1 MISEYEF
8 YWYWLASTQGIG
20 AKRIL
25 SLAEQELNFAEL
37 FALAKQGKP
46 LEQFGLAPAI
56 AKRLAARANREL
68 LEEELLELK
77 RKKIGI
83 CTMVSHDYPPLLKE
97 IHAPPALLYYKGSM
111 DVLKEKALAVVGSR
125 EASRAGTANIRHISR
140 ELAEAGVCI
149 ISGMARGIDAAAH
162 RGALD
167 AECGRTI
174 AVLGCGVDIA
184 YPREN
189 QDIYE
194 QICERGAVISEYRP
208 GTTPLPGN
216 FPVRNRIMSGMVP
229 GVLVGDGKAKSGAQI
244 TVRLAVEE
252 GRDVFAL
259 PTEAMNPLFELPNLL
274 LAEGAHVC
282 LSSESIL
289 NFYGWGAR
297 ERKESRLAQPQGLD
311 FLEGE
316 LYNLLLKGEMEIQ
329 ELADSLGKQ
338 PQELS
343 FALTRLELKGLI
355 VRLAGNIFALSREDN
370 AGAPL

>member
-8 YWYWLASTQGIG
+8 YWYWLASTQGVG

-46 LEQFGLAPAI
+46 LEQFGLAPVI

-77 RKKIGI
+77 RKKIDI
-83 CTMVSHDYPPLLKE
+83 CTMVSPDYPPLLKE

-216 FPVRNRIMSGMVP
+216 FPVRNRIMSGMAP

-355 VRLAGNIFALSREDN
+355 VRLAGNVFALLREDG
-370 AGAPL
+370 AGMPL

>member
-46 LEQFGLAPAI
+46 LEQFGLAPVI
-56 AKRLAARANREL
+56 AKRLAARANWEL

-83 CTMVSHDYPPLLKE
+83 CTTVSPDYPPLLKE
-97 IHAPPALLYYKGSM
+97 IHAPPALLYHKGSM
-111 DVLKEKALAVVGSR
+111 DVLKERALAVVGSR
-125 EASRAGTANIRHISR
+125 EASRTGTANIRHISR

-229 GVLVGDGKAKSGAQI
+229 GVLVGDGKSKSGAQI

>member
-37 FALAKQGKP
+37 FALAKQGKA
-46 LEQFGLAPAI
+46 LEQFGLAPVI

-216 FPVRNRIMSGMVP
+216 FPVRNRIMSGMAP

-329 ELADSLGKQ
+329 ELADSLEKQ

-343 FALTRLELKGLI
+343 VALTKLELKGLI
-355 VRLAGNIFALSREDN
+355 VRLAGNVFALSREDN
-370 AGAPL
+370 VGAPL

>member
-8 YWYWLASTQGIG
+8 YWYWLASTPGVG
-20 AKRIL
+20 AKRLL

-37 FALAKQGKP
+37 FSLAKQGKV

-56 AKRLAARANREL
+56 AKRLAVRANREL

-83 CTMVSHDYPPLLKE
+83 CTMVSPDYPPLLKE

-216 FPVRNRIMSGMVP
+216 FPVRNRIMSGMAP

-355 VRLAGNIFALSREDN
+355 VRLAGNVFALLREDG
-370 AGAPL
+370 AGMPL

>member
-8 YWYWLASTQGIG
+8 YWYWLASTQGVG

-46 LEQFGLAPAI
+46 LEQFGLAPVI

-83 CTMVSHDYPPLLKE
+83 CTMVSPDYPPLLKE

-216 FPVRNRIMSGMVP
+216 FPVRNRIMSGMAP

>member
-37 FALAKQGKP
+37 FSLAKQGKP
-46 LEQFGLAPAI
+46 LEQFGLAPVI
-56 AKRLAARANREL
+56 ARRLAVRANREL

-216 FPVRNRIMSGMVP
+216 FPVRNRIMSGMAP

-329 ELADSLGKQ
+329 ELADSLEKQ

-355 VRLAGNIFALSREDN
+355 VRLAGNVFALSREDN

>member
-37 FALAKQGKP
+37 FSLAKQGKP
-46 LEQFGLAPAI
+46 LEQFGLAPVI
-56 AKRLAARANREL
+56 AKRLAVRANREL

>member
-46 LEQFGLAPAI
+46 LEQFGLAPVI

-216 FPVRNRIMSGMVP
+216 FPVRNRIMSGMAP

-343 FALTRLELKGLI
+343 FALTRLELKRLI

>member
-46 LEQFGLAPAI
+46 LEQFGLAPVI
-56 AKRLAARANREL
+56 AKRLAARANWEL

-194 QICERGAVISEYRP
+194 QICGRGAVISEYRP

>member
-1 MISEYEF
+1 M
-8 YWYWLASTQGIG
+8 LQRT
-20 AKRIL
+20 
-25 SLAEQELNFAEL
+25 
-37 FALAKQGKP
+37 
-46 LEQFGLAPAI
+46 
-56 AKRLAARANREL
+56 
-68 LEEELLELK
+68 
-77 RKKIGI
+77 
-83 CTMVSHDYPPLLKE
+83 
-97 IHAPPALLYYKGSM
+97 
-111 DVLKEKALAVVGSR
+111 
-125 EASRAGTANIRHISR
+125 
-140 ELAEAGVCI
+140 
-149 ISGMARGIDAAAH
+149 
-162 RGALD
+162 GALWMQNV
-167 AECGRTI
+167 AGQWRC
-174 AVLGCGVDIA
+174 LGCGVER

-216 FPVRNRIMSGMVP
+216 FPVRNRIISGMAP

>member
-46 LEQFGLAPAI
+46 LEQFGLAPVI

-83 CTMVSHDYPPLLKE
+83 CTMVSPDYPPLLKE

-216 FPVRNRIMSGMVP
+216 FPVRNRIMSGMAP

-343 FALTRLELKGLI
+343 VALTKLELKGFI

>member
-216 FPVRNRIMSGMVP
+216 FPVRNRIMSGMAP

-329 ELADSLGKQ
+329 ELADSLEKQ

>member
-8 YWYWLASTQGIG
+8 YWYWLASTQGVG

-46 LEQFGLAPAI
+46 LEQFGLAPVI

-216 FPVRNRIMSGMVP
+216 FPVRNRIMSGMAP

-244 TVRLAVEE
+244 TVRLA
-252 GRDVFAL
+252 G
-259 PTEAMNPLFELPNLL
+259 
-274 LAEGAHVC
+274 
-282 LSSESIL
+282 
-289 NFYGWGAR
+289 
-297 ERKESRLAQPQGLD
+297 
-311 FLEGE
+311 
-316 LYNLLLKGEMEIQ
+316 
-329 ELADSLGKQ
+329 
-338 PQELS
+338 
-343 FALTRLELKGLI
+343 
-355 VRLAGNIFALSREDN
+355 
-370 AGAPL
+370 

>member
-46 LEQFGLAPAI
+46 LEQFGLAPVI
-56 AKRLAARANREL
+56 AKRLAARANWEL

-216 FPVRNRIMSGMVP
+216 FPVRNRIMSGMAP

>member
-46 LEQFGLAPAI
+46 LEQFGLAPVI
-56 AKRLAARANREL
+56 AKRLAARANWEL

-194 QICERGAVISEYRP
+194 QICGRGAVISEYRP

-216 FPVRNRIMSGMVP
+216 FPVRNRIMSGMAP

-343 FALTRLELKGLI
+343 FALTRLELKRLI

>member
-46 LEQFGLAPAI
+46 LEQFGLAPVI
-56 AKRLAARANREL
+56 AKRLAARANWEL

-77 RKKIGI
+77 RKKIDI

-216 FPVRNRIMSGMVP
+216 FPVRNRIMSGMAP

-329 ELADSLGKQ
+329 ELADSLEKQ

>member
-37 FALAKQGKP
+37 FSLAKQGKA
-46 LEQFGLAPAI
+46 LEQFGLAPVI

-216 FPVRNRIMSGMVP
+216 FPVRNRIMSGMAP

>member
-8 YWYWLASTQGIG
+8 YWYWLASTQGVG

-37 FALAKQGKP
+37 FSLAKQGKP

-83 CTMVSHDYPPLLKE
+83 CTMVSPDYPPLLKE

-216 FPVRNRIMSGMVP
+216 FPVRNRIMSGMAP

-343 FALTRLELKGLI
+343 FALTRLELKRLI

>member
-8 YWYWLASTQGIG
+8 YWYWLASTQGVG

-37 FALAKQGKP
+37 FSLAKQGKA

-56 AKRLAARANREL
+56 AKRLAVRANREL

-83 CTMVSHDYPPLLKE
+83 CTMVSPDYPPLLKE

-216 FPVRNRIMSGMVP
+216 FPVRNRIMSGMAP

-329 ELADSLGKQ
+329 ELADSLEKQ

-343 FALTRLELKGLI
+343 VALTKLELKGLI
-355 VRLAGNIFALSREDN
+355 VRLAGNVFALSREDN
-370 AGAPL
+370 VGAPL

>member
-8 YWYWLASTQGIG
+8 YWYWLASTQGVG

-46 LEQFGLAPAI
+46 LEQFGLAPVI

-216 FPVRNRIMSGMVP
+216 FPVRNRIMSGMAP

>member
-46 LEQFGLAPAI
+46 LEQFGLAPVI

-216 FPVRNRIMSGMVP
+216 FPVRNRIMSGMAP

-329 ELADSLGKQ
+329 ELADSLEKQ

>member
-8 YWYWLASTQGIG
+8 YWYWLASTQGVG

-46 LEQFGLAPAI
+46 LEQFGLAPVI

-216 FPVRNRIMSGMVP
+216 FPVRNRIMSGMAP

-355 VRLAGNIFALSREDN
+355 VRLAGNIFALLREDN

>member
-46 LEQFGLAPAI
+46 LEQFGLAPVI
-56 AKRLAARANREL
+56 AKRLAARANWEL

-216 FPVRNRIMSGMVP
+216 FPVRNRIMSGMAP

-316 LYNLLLKGEMEIQ
+316 LYNLLLKGEMEMQ

-355 VRLAGNIFALSREDN
+355 VRLAGNIFALLREDG
-370 AGAPL
+370 AGMPL

>member
-37 FALAKQGKP
+37 FSLAKQGKP
-46 LEQFGLAPAI
+46 LEQFGLAPVI
-56 AKRLAARANREL
+56 AKRLAARANWEL

-216 FPVRNRIMSGMVP
+216 FPVRNRIMSGMAP

>member
-37 FALAKQGKP
+37 FALAKQGKA
-46 LEQFGLAPAI
+46 LEQFGLAPVI

-216 FPVRNRIMSGMVP
+216 FPVRNRIMSGMAP

>member
-37 FALAKQGKP
+37 FSLAKQGKP
-46 LEQFGLAPAI
+46 LEQFGLAPVI

-162 RGALD
+162 QGALD

-216 FPVRNRIMSGMVP
+216 FPVRNRIMSGMAP

>member
-8 YWYWLASTQGIG
+8 YWYWLASTQGVG

-46 LEQFGLAPAI
+46 LEQFGLAPVI

>member
-8 YWYWLASTQGIG
+8 YWYWLASTQGVG

-37 FALAKQGKP
+37 FSLAKQGKV

-83 CTMVSHDYPPLLKE
+83 CTMVSPDYPPLLKE

-216 FPVRNRIMSGMVP
+216 FPVRNRIMSGMAP

>member
-37 FALAKQGKP
+37 FSLAKQGKP
-46 LEQFGLAPAI
+46 LEQFGLAPVI

-216 FPVRNRIMSGMVP
+216 FPVRNRIMSGMAP

>member
-46 LEQFGLAPAI
+46 LEQFGLAPVI
-56 AKRLAARANREL
+56 AKRLAARANWEL

-216 FPVRNRIMSGMVP
+216 FPVRNRIMSGMAP

-355 VRLAGNIFALSREDN
+355 VRLAGNVFALSREDN

>member
-37 FALAKQGKP
+37 FALAKQGKA
-46 LEQFGLAPAI
+46 LEQFGLAPVI

-216 FPVRNRIMSGMVP
+216 FPVRNRIMSGMAP

-355 VRLAGNIFALSREDN
+355 VRLAGNVFALLREDG
-370 AGAPL
+370 AGMPL

>member
-8 YWYWLASTQGIG
+8 YWYWLASTQGVG

-37 FALAKQGKP
+37 FSLAKQGKA
-46 LEQFGLAPAI
+46 LGQFGLAPAI

-83 CTMVSHDYPPLLKE
+83 CTMVSPDYPPLLKE

-216 FPVRNRIMSGMVP
+216 FPVRNRIMSGMAP

-329 ELADSLGKQ
+329 ELADSLEKQ

>member
-37 FALAKQGKP
+37 FALAKQGKA
-46 LEQFGLAPAI
+46 LEQFGLAPVI

-216 FPVRNRIMSGMVP
+216 FPVRNRIMSGMAP

-329 ELADSLGKQ
+329 ELADSLEKQ

>member
-8 YWYWLASTQGIG
+8 YWYWLASTQGVG

-46 LEQFGLAPAI
+46 LEQFGLAPVI

-216 FPVRNRIMSGMVP
+216 FPVRNRIMSGMAP

-343 FALTRLELKGLI
+343 VALTKLELKGLI